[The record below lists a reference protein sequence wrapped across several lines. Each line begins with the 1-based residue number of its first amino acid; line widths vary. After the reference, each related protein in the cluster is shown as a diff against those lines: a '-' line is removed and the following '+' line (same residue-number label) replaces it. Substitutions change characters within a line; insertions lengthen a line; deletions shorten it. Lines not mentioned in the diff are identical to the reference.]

1 MSTEN
6 KISEE
11 QLLLLRSFTNYFNN
25 AKAALGEASL
35 AYEKAKE
42 SILTQVKNKDVEF
55 KEFQKELQNAY
66 GSVNIS
72 IDTGIY
78 TPIESTNTNKEVIE
92 DRR

>member
-11 QLLLLRSFTNYFNN
+11 QLILLKDFTNYFNN
-25 AKAALGEASL
+25 AKTALGEVAL
-35 AYEKAKE
+35 VYEKAKE
-42 SILTQVKNKDVEF
+42 SILTQVRNKDVEF

-78 TPIESTNTNKEVIE
+78 TPIESKNINKEVIE